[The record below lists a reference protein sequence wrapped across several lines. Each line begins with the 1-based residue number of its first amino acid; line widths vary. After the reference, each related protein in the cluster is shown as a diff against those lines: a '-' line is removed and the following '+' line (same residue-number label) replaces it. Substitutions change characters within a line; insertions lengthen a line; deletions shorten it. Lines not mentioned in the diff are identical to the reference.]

1 MWMRYKLLLIL
12 FALLPVLSFAQDEDL
27 EFWGSMKFSKKLTKK
42 FRFELEEQIRWADSL
57 RQYKKNFTDLGFK
70 YKLHKRHSLA
80 LHVRLVDEVDEDKYL
95 RYHIDANSDFT
106 RSNFPLVFQQRLRF
120 QKSWDADGVLDKK
133 FFRLKWGFAL
143 KNKVV
148 APYIAHEYY
157 WRLMEENS
165 LSKQRSTIG
174 ISWSMGDDLK
184 MKLFLRNQKD
194 LNEEDPDKLGVIGY
208 GLHYKF

>member
-1 MWMRYKLLLIL
+1 M
-12 FALLPVLSFAQDEDL
+12 
-27 EFWGSMKFSKKLTKK
+27 
-42 FRFELEEQIRWADSL
+42 
-57 RQYKKNFTDLGFK
+57 
-70 YKLHKRHSLA
+70 
-80 LHVRLVDEVDEDKYL
+80 
-95 RYHIDANSDFT
+95 
-106 RSNFPLVFQQRLRF
+106 
-120 QKSWDADGVLDKK
+120 LDKK

-143 KNKVV
+143 NNKVV
-148 APYIAHEYY
+148 SPYVAHEYF

-174 ISWSMGDDLK
+174 ISWSMDDDLK

>member
-27 EFWGSMKFSKKLTKK
+27 ELWGSMKFSKKLTKK
-42 FRFELEEQIRWADSL
+42 FRFELQEQIRWADSL
-57 RQYKKNFTDLGFK
+57 SQYKKNFTDLGFK

-80 LHVRLVDEVDEDKYL
+80 LHLRLVDEVDEDKYM

-106 RSNFPLVFQQRLRF
+106 RFNFPLVFEQRLRF

-133 FFRLKWGFAL
+133 FFRLKWGCAL
-143 KNKVV
+143 KNKAVS
-148 APYIAHEYY
+148 PYIAHEYY
-157 WRLMEENS
+157 WRLMDENS
-165 LSKQRSTIG
+165 LSKQRSTVG
-174 ISWSMGDDLK
+174 ISWSMGDALK

-194 LNEEDPDKLGVIGY
+194 LNKDNPDKLGIIGY
-208 GLHYKF
+208 GMHYKF

>member
-1 MWMRYKLLLIL
+1 MRYKLLLIL

-57 RQYKKNFTDLGFK
+57 RLYKKNFTDLGFK

-80 LHVRLVDEVDEDKYL
+80 LNVRLVDEVDEDKYL

-106 RSNFPLVFQQRLRF
+106 RSNFPLVFQQRIRF

-148 APYIAHEYY
+148 SPY
-157 WRLMEENS
+157 LS
-165 LSKQRSTIG
+165 LIH
-174 ISWSMGDDLK
+174 I
-184 MKLFLRNQKD
+184 
-194 LNEEDPDKLGVIGY
+194 
-208 GLHYKF
+208 

>member
-12 FALLPVLSFAQDEDL
+12 FTLLPVLSFAQDEDL
-27 EFWGSMKFSKKLTKK
+27 ELWGSMKFSKKLTKK

-57 RQYKKNFTDLGFK
+57 SKYKKNFTDLGFK
-70 YKLHKRHSLA
+70 YKLHKRHSLT
-80 LHVRLVDEVDEDKYL
+80 LHLRLVDEVDDDKYL

-106 RSNFPLVFQQRLRF
+106 RSNFPLVFEQRLRF

-133 FFRLKWGFAL
+133 FFRLKWGCAL
-143 KNKVV
+143 KNKAVS
-148 APYIAHEYY
+148 PYIAHEYY

-174 ISWSMGDDLK
+174 ISWSMGNDLK

-194 LNEEDPDKLGVIGY
+194 LNEENPDKLGVIGY
-208 GLHYKF
+208 GMHYKF

>member
-1 MWMRYKLLLIL
+1 MKYKLFLLV
-12 FALLPVLSFAQDEDL
+12 FTLLPFVSFAQDEDL
-27 EFWGSMKFSKKLTKK
+27 ELWGSMKFSKKLTKK

-57 RQYKKNFTDLGFK
+57 SQYKKNFTDLGFK
-70 YKLHKRHSLA
+70 YKLHKRHSLT
-80 LHVRLVDEVDEDKYL
+80 LHLRLVDEVDDDKYF

-106 RSNFPLVFQQRLRF
+106 RSNFPLVFQQRLRL
-120 QKSWDADGVLDKK
+120 QKSWYPDGVLDKK
-133 FFRLKWGFAL
+133 FFRLKWGFAI

-148 APYIAHEYY
+148 YPYVAHEYF

-165 LSKQRSTIG
+165 LIKQRSTIG
-174 ISWSMGDDLK
+174 ICWSVGDDLK
-184 MKLFLRNQKD
+184 MKLFFRNQKD

>member
-1 MWMRYKLLLIL
+1 MRYKLHLIL
-12 FALLPVLSFAQDEDL
+12 LTILPFLSFAQDEDL

-57 RQYKKNFTDLGFK
+57 RLYKKNFTDLGLKFK
-70 YKLHKRHSLA
+70 PHKRHSLA
-80 LHVRLVDEVDEDKYL
+80 LHLRLVDEVDEDKYM
-95 RYHIDANSDFT
+95 RYHIDANSHFT
-106 RSNFPLVFQQRLRF
+106 SSNFPVVFQQRLRF
-120 QKSWDADGVLDKK
+120 QKSWNPEGVFDKK

-194 LNEEDPDKLGVIGY
+194 LNEEDSDKLGVIGY

>member
-1 MWMRYKLLLIL
+1 MRYKLHLIL
-12 FALLPVLSFAQDEDL
+12 LTILPFLSFAQDEDL

-57 RQYKKNFTDLGFK
+57 RLYKKNFTDLGLKFK
-70 YKLHKRHSLA
+70 PHKRHSLA
-80 LHVRLVDEVDEDKYL
+80 LHLRLVDEVDEDKYM
-95 RYHIDANSDFT
+95 RYHIDANSHFT
-106 RSNFPLVFQQRLRF
+106 SSNFPIVFQQRLRF
-120 QKSWDADGVLDKK
+120 QKSWNPEGVFDKK
-133 FFRLKWGFAL
+133 FFRLKWGFAF

-148 APYIAHEYY
+148 SPYLAHEYF

-165 LSKQRSTIG
+165 LSKQRSSLG

>member
-1 MWMRYKLLLIL
+1 MRYKLILIL
-12 FALLPVLSFAQDEDL
+12 FTLLPVLSFAQDEDL
-27 EFWGSMKFSKKLTKK
+27 EFWGSIKFSKKLTKK

-57 RQYKKNFTDLGFK
+57 RLYKKNFTDLGFK
-70 YKLHKRHSLA
+70 FKLHKKHSLSIH
-80 LHVRLVDEVDEDKYL
+80 LRLVDEVDEDKYM
-95 RYHIDANSDFT
+95 RYHIDSNSDFT
-106 RSNFPLVFQQRLRF
+106 YSNFPLVFQQRLRF
-120 QKSWDADGVLDKK
+120 QKSFDAYRVFDKK

-148 APYIAHEYY
+148 SPYVAHEYF
-157 WRLMEENS
+157 WRLMEKNS

-174 ISWSMGDDLK
+174 ISWNMDDDLK

>member
-1 MWMRYKLLLIL
+1 MRYKLLLIL

-27 EFWGSMKFSKKLTKK
+27 ELWGSIKFSKKLTKK

-57 RQYKKNFTDLGFK
+57 SQYKKNFTDLGFK
-70 YKLHKRHSLA
+70 YKLHKRHSLTIH
-80 LHVRLVDEVDEDKYL
+80 LRLVDEVDDDKYL
-95 RYHIDANSDFT
+95 RYHIDANSDFIP
-106 RSNFPLVFQQRLRF
+106 SNFPLVFQQRIRF
-120 QKSWDADGVLDKK
+120 QKSWDPNGVLDKK

-148 APYIAHEYY
+148 SPYIAHEYF
-157 WRLMEENS
+157 WKLMVENF

-184 MKLFLRNQKD
+184 MKFFLRNQKD
-194 LNEEDPDKLGVIGY
+194 LNEENPDKLGVIGY

>member
-1 MWMRYKLLLIL
+1 MRYKLLLIF

-27 EFWGSMKFSKKLTKK
+27 ELWGSIKFSKKLTKK

-57 RQYKKNFTDLGFK
+57 TQYKKNFIDLGFK
-70 YKLHKRHSLA
+70 YKLHKKHSLT
-80 LHVRLVDEVDEDKYL
+80 LHLRLVDEVDDDKYF

-106 RSNFPLVFQQRLRF
+106 RSNFPLVFHQRLRF
-120 QKSWDADGVLDKK
+120 QKSWDTDGVLDKK

-143 KNKVV
+143 KKKVV
-148 APYIAHEYY
+148 SPYIAHEYY
-157 WRLMEENS
+157 WRLIEES
-165 LSKQRSTIG
+165 YLSKQRSTIG
-174 ISWSMGDDLK
+174 ISWSMADDLK
-184 MKLFLRNQKD
+184 MKFFLRNQKD

>member
-1 MWMRYKLLLIL
+1 MRYKLHLIL
-12 FALLPVLSFAQDEDL
+12 LTILPFLSFAQDEDL

-57 RQYKKNFTDLGFK
+57 RLYKKNFTDLGLKFK
-70 YKLHKRHSLA
+70 PHKRHSLA
-80 LHVRLVDEVDEDKYL
+80 LHLRLVDEVDEDKYM
-95 RYHIDANSDFT
+95 RYHIDANSHFT
-106 RSNFPLVFQQRLRF
+106 SSNFPIVFQQRLRF
-120 QKSWDADGVLDKK
+120 QKSWNPEGVFDKK
-133 FFRLKWGFAL
+133 FFRLKWGFAF

-148 APYIAHEYY
+148 SPYLAHEYF

-165 LSKQRSTIG
+165 LSKQRSTLG

>member
-1 MWMRYKLLLIL
+1 LLYG
-12 FALLPVLSFAQDEDL
+12 V
-27 EFWGSMKFSKKLTKK
+27 G
-42 FRFELEEQIRWADSL
+42 FRL
-57 RQYKKNFTDLGFK
+57 YKKNFTDLGFK
-70 YKLHKRHSLA
+70 YKLHKSHSLA
-80 LHVRLVDEVDEDKYL
+80 LHLRLVDEVDEDKYM
-95 RYHIDANSDFT
+95 RYHIDANSHFT
-106 RSNFPLVFQQRLRF
+106 SSNFPIVFQQRLRF
-120 QKSWDADGVLDKK
+120 QKSWNPEGVFDKK
-133 FFRLKWGFAL
+133 FFRLKWGFAF

-148 APYIAHEYY
+148 SPYLAHEYF

-165 LSKQRSTIG
+165 LSKQRSSLG

>member
-1 MWMRYKLLLIL
+1 MRYKLLLIL

-27 EFWGSMKFSKKLTKK
+27 ELWGSIKFSKKLTKK

-57 RQYKKNFTDLGFK
+57 TQYKKNFIDLGFK
-70 YKLHKRHSLA
+70 YKLHKKHSLT
-80 LHVRLVDEVDEDKYL
+80 LHLRLVDEVDDDKYF

-120 QKSWDADGVLDKK
+120 QKSWDTDGVLDKK

-143 KNKVV
+143 KKKVV
-148 APYIAHEYY
+148 SPYIAHEFY
-157 WRLMEENS
+157 WRLIEES
-165 LSKQRSTIG
+165 YLSKQRSTIG

-184 MKLFLRNQKD
+184 MKFFLRNQKD

>member
-12 FALLPVLSFAQDEDL
+12 FALLPVLSLAQDEDL
-27 EFWGSMKFSKKLTKK
+27 ELWGSIKFSKKLTKK
-42 FRFELEEQIRWADSL
+42 IRFELEEQIRWADSL
-57 RQYKKNFTDLGFK
+57 RLYKKNFTDLGFK

-80 LHVRLVDEVDEDKYL
+80 LHIRLVDEIYEDKYL
-95 RYHIDANSDFT
+95 RYHIDANSDFM
-106 RSNFPLVFQQRLRF
+106 RSNFPLVFQQRLRL
-120 QKSWDADGVLDKK
+120 QKSWDTDGVLDKK
-133 FFRLKWGFAL
+133 FFRLKWGLAL

-148 APYIAHEYY
+148 SPYIAHEYF

-174 ISWSMGDDLK
+174 ISWRIGDDLK

-194 LNEEDPDKLGVIGY
+194 LNEEEPDKLGVIGY

>member
-1 MWMRYKLLLIL
+1 MWMRYKLLLFF
-12 FALLPVLSFAQDEDL
+12 FALLPVLSLAQDEDL
-27 EFWGSMKFSKKLTKK
+27 ELWGSMKFSKKLTKK

-57 RQYKKNFTDLGFK
+57 SQYKKNFTDLGFK
-70 YKLHKRHSLA
+70 YKILKRHSLT
-80 LHVRLVDEVDEDKYL
+80 LHLRLVDEVDDDKYL

-106 RSNFPLVFQQRLRF
+106 RSNFPLVFEQRLRF

-133 FFRLKWGFAL
+133 FFRLKWGCAL
-143 KNKVV
+143 KNKAVS
-148 APYIAHEYY
+148 PYIAHEYY

-174 ISWSMGDDLK
+174 INWSMGNDLK

-194 LNEEDPDKLGVIGY
+194 LNEENPDKLGIIGY
-208 GLHYKF
+208 GMHYKF

>member
-1 MWMRYKLLLIL
+1 MRYKLHLIL
-12 FALLPVLSFAQDEDL
+12 LTILPFLSFAQDEDL

-57 RQYKKNFTDLGFK
+57 RLYKKNFTDLGLKFK
-70 YKLHKRHSLA
+70 PHKRHSLA
-80 LHVRLVDEVDEDKYL
+80 LHLRLVDEVDEDKYM
-95 RYHIDANSDFT
+95 RYHIDANSHFT
-106 RSNFPLVFQQRLRF
+106 SSNFPIVFQQRLRF
-120 QKSWDADGVLDKK
+120 QKSWNPEGVFDKK
-133 FFRLKWGFAL
+133 FFRLKWGFAF

-148 APYIAHEYY
+148 SPYLAHEYF

>member
-1 MWMRYKLLLIL
+1 MRYKLILIL
-12 FALLPVLSFAQDEDL
+12 FTLLPVLSFAQDEDL
-27 EFWGSMKFSKKLTKK
+27 EFWGSIKFSKKLTKK

-57 RQYKKNFTDLGFK
+57 RLYKKNFTDLGFK
-70 YKLHKRHSLA
+70 FKLHKKHSLS
-80 LHVRLVDEVDEDKYL
+80 LHLRLVDEVDEDKYM
-95 RYHIDANSDFT
+95 RYHIDSNSDFT
-106 RSNFPLVFQQRLRF
+106 YSNFPLVFQQRLRF
-120 QKSWDADGVLDKK
+120 QKSFDAYRVFDKK

-148 APYIAHEYY
+148 SPYVAHEYF
-157 WRLMEENS
+157 WRLMEKNS

-174 ISWSMGDDLK
+174 ISWNMDDDLK

>member
-1 MWMRYKLLLIL
+1 MRYKLLLIL

-27 EFWGSMKFSKKLTKK
+27 ELWGSIKFSKKLTKK

-57 RQYKKNFTDLGFK
+57 SQYKKNFTDLGFK
-70 YKLHKRHSLA
+70 YKLHKRHSLT
-80 LHVRLVDEVDEDKYL
+80 LHLRLVDEVDEDKYM

-133 FFRLKWGFAL
+133 FFRLKWGCAL
-143 KNKVV
+143 KNKAVS
-148 APYIAHEYY
+148 PYIAHEYY
-157 WRLMEENS
+157 WRLMEENF

-174 ISWSMGDDLK
+174 ISWSMGNDLK

-194 LNEEDPDKLGVIGY
+194 LNEENPDKLGIIGY
-208 GLHYKF
+208 GMHYKF

>member
-1 MWMRYKLLLIL
+1 M
-12 FALLPVLSFAQDEDL
+12 
-27 EFWGSMKFSKKLTKK
+27 
-42 FRFELEEQIRWADSL
+42 
-57 RQYKKNFTDLGFK
+57 
-70 YKLHKRHSLA
+70 
-80 LHVRLVDEVDEDKYL
+80 VDEVDDDKYL

-148 APYIAHEYY
+148 SPYIAHEYY
-157 WRLMEENS
+157 WRLKEENS

-174 ISWSMGDDLK
+174 ISLSMGDDLK

>member
-1 MWMRYKLLLIL
+1 MRYKLHLIL
-12 FALLPVLSFAQDEDL
+12 LTILPFLSFAQDEDL

-57 RQYKKNFTDLGFK
+57 RLYKKNFTDLGLKFK
-70 YKLHKRHSLA
+70 PHKRHSLA
-80 LHVRLVDEVDEDKYL
+80 LHLRLVDEVDEDKYM
-95 RYHIDANSDFT
+95 RYHIDANSHFT
-106 RSNFPLVFQQRLRF
+106 SSNFPVVFQQRLRF
-120 QKSWDADGVLDKK
+120 QKSWNPEGVFDKK
-133 FFRLKWGFAL
+133 FFRLKWGFAF

-148 APYIAHEYY
+148 SPYLAHEYF

-165 LSKQRSTIG
+165 LSKQRSSLG

-194 LNEEDPDKLGVIGY
+194 LNEEDSDKLGVIGY